1 MRARRGSSPG
11 LIERLHLIDQAGAR
25 PGYLQDMRLQSG
37 TLNVACQL
45 RQVGREAQTVQVISY
60 QLP

>member
-11 LIERLHLIDQAGAR
+11 LIDQAGPR
-25 PGYLQDMRLQSG
+25 PRYLQDMRLQSG

-60 QLP
+60 HLP